1 MEISTITK
9 YIENLVNTPSPTGFT
24 KLAEKYLMDEFR
36 KLGYAPYQNNKGNV
50 IVPINEME
58 GDNGLLLSAHIDTLG
73 LMVRSIK
80 ANGALRVTTLG
91 GFPLNF
97 VEFENVKIHTRDG
110 KEYTGV
116 VRLNNPAVHGSSD
129 PREAKRDD
137 TTMEVVIDA
146 ITHSKEEGAEVV
158 ISDAQNDSSVQ
169 SNQIEDLITQKVDL
183 IIINPVDS
191 TAISSSVQKANEA
204 NIPVICVDRGTEDG
218 EIVSLVASNNVE
230 GGKMAGEFILEK
242 VGENAEVIQ
251 LEGIPGASST
261 RERGQGFEEATK
273 DKINLVAS
281 QTANFDRAEGLTV
294 MENLLQAQPD
304 VKAVFCQNDEMALGA
319 SEAIKASGKDIVIV
333 GFDGN
338 DDAVEA
344 VKNGDLAA
352 TVAQQPKKMGKLAME
367 NAINHLKG
375 ETIEEHIDSPLELVK

>member
-1 MEISTITK
+1 MKKFLKSIS
-9 YIENLVNTPSPTGFT
+9 V
-24 KLAEKYLMDEFR
+24 
-36 KLGYAPYQNNKGNV
+36 
-50 IVPINEME
+50 
-58 GDNGLLLSAHIDTLG
+58 LLLAVFVLAACAVEGEDKAKTEEKPAENQEETSAET
-73 LMVRSIK
+73 K
-80 ANGALRVTTLG
+80 EG
-91 GFPLNF
+91 GY
-97 VEFENVKIHTRDG
+97 KI
-110 KEYTGV
+110 GV
-116 VRLNNPAVHGSSD
+116 SLSTLNNPFFVSI
-129 PREAKRDD
+129 REGIEEKA
-137 TTMEVVIDA
+137 
-146 ITHSKEEGAEVV
+146 KEEGAEVV
-158 ISDAQNDSSVQ
+158 VSDAQNDSSVQ
-169 SNQIEDLITQKVDL
+169 SNQIEDLITQKVDI

-191 TAISSSVQKANEA
+191 TAIASSVQKANEA
-204 NIPVICVDRGTEDG
+204 NIPVICVDRGSEDG
-218 EIVSLVASNNVE
+218 EVLSLVASNNVE

-281 QTANFDRAEGLTV
+281 QPANFDRAEGLTV
-294 MENLLQAQPD
+294 MENLLQAHPD

-344 VKNGDLAA
+344 VKNGELAA
-352 TVAQQPKKMGKLAME
+352 TVAQQPKEMGKLAME

-375 ETIEEHIDSPLELVK
+375 ETIEAQIDSPLELVK

>member
-1 MEISTITK
+1 MKKIIKRLS
-9 YIENLVNTPSPTGFT
+9 F
-24 KLAEKYLMDEFR
+24 
-36 KLGYAPYQNNKGNV
+36 
-50 IVPINEME
+50 
-58 GDNGLLLSAHIDTLG
+58 LLLAVFVLAAC
-73 LMVRSIK
+73 SIEGEDK
-80 ANGALRVTTLG
+80 GKTEEKSTETSVETKEG
-91 GFPLNF
+91 GY
-97 VEFENVKIHTRDG
+97 KI
-110 KEYTGV
+110 GV
-116 VRLNNPAVHGSSD
+116 SLSTLNNPFFVSI
-129 PREAKRDD
+129 REGIEEKA
-137 TTMEVVIDA
+137 
-146 ITHSKEEGAEVV
+146 KEEGAEVV

-204 NIPVICVDRGTEDG
+204 NIPVICVDRGSEDG
-218 EIVSLVASNNVE
+218 EILSLVASNNVE

-281 QTANFDRAEGLTV
+281 QPANFDRAEGLTV

-352 TVAQQPKKMGKLAME
+352 TVAQQPKEMGKLAME

-375 ETIEEHIDSPLELVK
+375 ETIDEQIDSPLELVK

>member
-1 MEISTITK
+1 MKKIIKRLS
-9 YIENLVNTPSPTGFT
+9 F
-24 KLAEKYLMDEFR
+24 
-36 KLGYAPYQNNKGNV
+36 
-50 IVPINEME
+50 
-58 GDNGLLLSAHIDTLG
+58 LLLAVFVLAAC
-73 LMVRSIK
+73 SIEGEDK
-80 ANGALRVTTLG
+80 GKTEEKSTETSVETKEG
-91 GFPLNF
+91 GY
-97 VEFENVKIHTRDG
+97 KI
-110 KEYTGV
+110 GV
-116 VRLNNPAVHGSSD
+116 SLSTLNNPFFVSI
-129 PREAKRDD
+129 REGIEEKA
-137 TTMEVVIDA
+137 
-146 ITHSKEEGAEVV
+146 KEEGAEVV

-204 NIPVICVDRGTEDG
+204 NIPVICVDRGSEDG
-218 EIVSLVASNNVE
+218 EVLSLVASNNVE

-281 QTANFDRAEGLTV
+281 QPANFDRAEGLTV

-375 ETIEEHIDSPLELVK
+375 ETIEEKIDSPLELVK

>member
-1 MEISTITK
+1 MKKIIKRLS
-9 YIENLVNTPSPTGFT
+9 F
-24 KLAEKYLMDEFR
+24 
-36 KLGYAPYQNNKGNV
+36 
-50 IVPINEME
+50 
-58 GDNGLLLSAHIDTLG
+58 LLLAVFVLAAC
-73 LMVRSIK
+73 SIEGEDK
-80 ANGALRVTTLG
+80 AKTEEKSTETSVETKEG
-91 GFPLNF
+91 GY
-97 VEFENVKIHTRDG
+97 KI
-110 KEYTGV
+110 GV
-116 VRLNNPAVHGSSD
+116 SLSTLNNPFFVSI
-129 PREAKRDD
+129 REGIEEK
-137 TTMEVVIDA
+137 E
-146 ITHSKEEGAEVV
+146 KEEGAEVV